1 MNYYTHLCSYLAPD
15 LKRQGGT
22 GKGAGGREAA
32 PFTTIH
38 ELRCTGSRGGLLL
51 LNVDL
56 SLQIVCASQQ
66 TSLGWSTWVIERK
79 ESIMSSEP
87 APNQADKYEQVDITP
102 ELEEKIQRIKQP
114 PNIDDALMELSP
126 EERLSNPSVAPEM
139 LNEGEG
145 LRDDLRGD

>member
-1 MNYYTHLCSYLAPD
+1 
-15 LKRQGGT
+15 
-22 GKGAGGREAA
+22 
-32 PFTTIH
+32 
-38 ELRCTGSRGGLLL
+38 
-51 LNVDL
+51 
-56 SLQIVCASQQ
+56 
-66 TSLGWSTWVIERK
+66 
-79 ESIMSSEP
+79 MSSEP